1 MYIDFEKYGID
12 NFNFEILEEC
22 PLEKLDDREIAYI
35 KEYDTYYNGY
45 NLTVGGQKGSF
56 KKRPLLKKI
65 IEDYKLDKKI
75 TSKQWQVYYYLL
87 SISYYDS
94 QNIENHRYVYK
105 KDFSV
110 SAAAKF
116 LGISRPTIYTALSN
130 LKEIGLVRER
140 EEVYLLYA
148 RNWTKINKET
158 LKDLLCFSQKTSK
171 RIDILRIYLIL
182 KKIDELAKESKDKC
196 FTKKD
201 LITFLGHNITTSSDY
216 EDMTG
221 YLALLTYFNFIELK
235 SHTDYKEGLGKFIV
249 YHIQKINEVTDK
261 KDELKCIMSGIDG
274 SATPDYIKEV
284 LKDI

>member
-1 MYIDFEKYGID
+1 MKNYIYAHTQTRQDY
-12 NFNFEILEEC
+12 
-22 PLEKLDDREIAYI
+22 
-35 KEYDTYYNGY
+35 
-45 NLTVGGQKGSF
+45 QK
-56 KKRPLLKKI
+56 
-65 IEDYKLDKKI
+65 DKKI

-94 QNIENHRYVYK
+94 QNTEDHRYVYK
-105 KDFSV
+105 KEFNV

-130 LKEIGLVRER
+130 LKDVGLVRER

-158 LKDLLCFSQKTSK
+158 LKDLLGFSQKTSK
-171 RIDILRIYLIL
+171 KVDILRIYLIL
-182 KKIDELAKESKDKC
+182 KKIDELAKEPKDKC

-201 LITFLGHNITTSSDY
+201 LIIFLGHNITTSSDY

-261 KDELKCIMSGIDG
+261 KDELKCIMSDIDG